1 MKTSYEL
8 KDISS
13 DYVVTTTNNTWATS
27 ATLTTAGGAGG
38 WSNGYTTIPQ
48 YNYSTTSVWPADGE
62 IYPKLPN
69 ALGVIYVEDGK
80 IKCRTLKG
88 EDIILGEIGD
98 GDDKVSIK
106 IIAVIAKKLLEKQ
119 D

>member
-1 MKTSYEL
+1 MKTIYEL
-8 KDISS
+8 DSISS
-13 DYVVTTTNNTWATS
+13 DYVIMTDNKTYATS
-27 ATLTTAGGAGG
+27 AALTTGGTGG
-38 WSNGYTTIPQ
+38 WSNGYAIVNPQ
-48 YNYSTTSVWPADGE
+48 YTYSTATTWSNDGE
-62 IYPKLPN
+62 YYPKLPN
-69 ALGVIYVEDGK
+69 ALGVIYIEDEK
-80 IKCRTLKG
+80 IKCRTPKG

>member
-13 DYVVTTTNNTWATS
+13 DYVVTTANNTWATT
-27 ATLTTAGGAGG
+27 ATLTTDGTGG
-38 WSNGYTTIPQ
+38 WSNGYTTVVPQ
-48 YNYSTTSVWPADGE
+48 YTWSAASTWPVDGE